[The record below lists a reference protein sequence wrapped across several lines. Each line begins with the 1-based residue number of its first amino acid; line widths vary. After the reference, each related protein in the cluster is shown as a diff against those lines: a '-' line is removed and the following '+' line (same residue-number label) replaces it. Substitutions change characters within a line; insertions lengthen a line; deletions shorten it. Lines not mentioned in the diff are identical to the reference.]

1 MLIRSRK
8 IADRAS
14 RGRPKRFQRA
24 WRRLRNLC
32 CGSGR
37 RPSSAD
43 RPGAHPP
50 CCVTEGGSMATEPK
64 RKDPTEAALSAIEE
78 ALSLDA
84 TPGRQARREEEGE
97 PRLPDVAESRPLSEA
112 PRRPL
117 EGEGIV
123 LPAAEPATP
132 PPPRGAEIVSP
143 DRAAVANDDR
153 ESVGSILQALQ
164 RRPSRRPY
172 VLATLASLL
181 WLGAVAGFVTT
192 QIEGGFHAFIT

>member
-1 MLIRSRK
+1 
-8 IADRAS
+8 
-14 RGRPKRFQRA
+14 
-24 WRRLRNLC
+24 
-32 CGSGR
+32 
-37 RPSSAD
+37 
-43 RPGAHPP
+43 
-50 CCVTEGGSMATEPK
+50 MATEPK

-117 EGEGIV
+117 EGEGVVI
-123 LPAAEPATP
+123 PAAEPAAP
-132 PPPRGAEIVSP
+132 PPPAEIVSP

-153 ESVGSILQALQ
+153 QSVGSLLQALQ

-181 WLGAVAGFVTT
+181 WLGAIAGLIVT
-192 QIEGGFHAFIT
+192 

>member
-1 MLIRSRK
+1 
-8 IADRAS
+8 
-14 RGRPKRFQRA
+14 
-24 WRRLRNLC
+24 
-32 CGSGR
+32 
-37 RPSSAD
+37 
-43 RPGAHPP
+43 
-50 CCVTEGGSMATEPK
+50 MATEPK

-84 TPGRQARREEEGE
+84 TPGRQARRKEEGE

-123 LPAAEPATP
+123 LPAAEPAAEPAAP
-132 PPPRGAEIVSP
+132 PPPRAAEIVSP

-172 VLATLASLL
+172 VLATLASAL

-192 QIEGGFHAFIT
+192 QIEGGFHAFIPALSPVQLLVAAVALFAPLVLFYVAAMLAVRSMEMKQVARAVGEMAVRLVQP